1 MKRPHHSMSRAD
13 NCDKSHAEFAL
24 SMMEAAAF
32 LNRADDAAVAIN
44 GKWLSVFVRDG
55 KLVYNW
61 QGGYPT
67 STVTRETAISVL
79 VYM

>member
-1 MKRPHHSMSRAD
+1 MRRPQHSMSRPHD
-13 NCDKSHAEFAL
+13 CDKSHAEFAL

-32 LNRADDAAVAIN
+32 LNRRDDAAVAIS

-55 KLVYNW
+55 SLMYDW

-67 STVTRETAISVL
+67 SAITREAAISVL
-79 VYM
+79 THC